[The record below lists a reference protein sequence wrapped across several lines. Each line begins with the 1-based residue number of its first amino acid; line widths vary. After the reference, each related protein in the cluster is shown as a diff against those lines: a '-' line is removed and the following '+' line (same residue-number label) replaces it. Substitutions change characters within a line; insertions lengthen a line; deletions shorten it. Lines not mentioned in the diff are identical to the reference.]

1 MTDWN
6 RLKREEQLRLREAF
20 GHYLDTLP
28 PACSLDMKIARFQDW
43 LSRKG
48 IQYGH
53 EETGRVRQDARD
65 SVAER

>member
-1 MTDWN
+1 MTDWT
-6 RLKREEQLRLREAF
+6 RLNREEQLRLREAF

-48 IQYGH
+48 IQYDHG
-53 EETGRVRQDARD
+53 EAGPLRSGEPD
-65 SVAER
+65 SVTER